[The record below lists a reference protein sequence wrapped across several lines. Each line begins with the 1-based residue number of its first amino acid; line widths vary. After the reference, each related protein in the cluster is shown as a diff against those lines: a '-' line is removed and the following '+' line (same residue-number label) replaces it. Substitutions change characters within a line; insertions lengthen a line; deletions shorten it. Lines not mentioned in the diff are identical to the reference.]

1 MKSNGN
7 LSDIVSMSEM
17 TAGHHNL
24 EEGDQ
29 LVLLNAIDVMHKD
42 KNAKLYVFSVDTDV
56 LVLLTGTYPLLP
68 PMTCLLRKKGERI
81 PIWES
86 YHKLGRER
94 EREQMPWWDGMPS
107 KGQTTWAHLLERESQ
122 VISRHL

>member
-42 KNAKLYVFSVDTDV
+42 KNAKLDVFSVDTDV

-94 EREQMPWWDGMPS
+94 ESRCLGGMLCLQRDRQHGHICW
-107 KGQTTWAHLLERESQ
+107 KGSHKSFQGIYE
-122 VISRHL
+122 